1 MTNGKSIFTVFLSL
15 VCYVSIWAQPKVTIL
30 DHKDRIRITPVSV
43 LNSAYRE
50 TNLSITPNGKY
61 MYFMTV
67 RGQQPWSNQ
76 YMEYQGKPIYDGDI
90 WFAKKGAGNVW
101 QKPTCLPYG
110 INTASGEDEPSVS
123 PDGNSVVFQSWKT
136 FWQVEDGPYYMSQL
150 NGTSWGTPKGLG
162 GGITQFFLE
171 TGFNATDGMALSPD
185 QKTFIVA
192 CGPDYDGKMDLYM
205 SKKKGATWSYLKR
218 LPISTSGDERSAF
231 IAGDGRTIYFASS
244 GYGGLGGLD
253 IFKVEMRSDG
263 TFSEI
268 INIGAP
274 FNTPK
279 DDYGFILTADGK
291 EAYFIRDG
299 DIFFAD
305 LTDAVIEIKPTL
317 TIALSGVVKDEVTK
331 KGIPQATVIIIDEK
345 TKKPFKT
352 LKANNS
358 GKFTVSL
365 PNESKSYQITVKAK
379 SYIDDG
385 KSLEVAK
392 SESEQMYKANFDLVK
407 PDVPA
412 AIVVVEHHPEET
424 PQEPEPPVFVKPEYD
439 IVKAKPT
446 PAPYLAYN
454 SNPREVTF
462 DPLKTKEDPFSFQGY
477 ATNHLILLLDV
488 SGSMAA
494 RDRLPM
500 LRKSFQQM
508 LEYMRPEDRVTI
520 IAYSGGVS
528 VLAENLSADR
538 KDDIVKALKQL
549 TPGGT
554 TKVKQG
560 VKKAYELAKD
570 YYIKGGNN
578 RIIMATD
585 GDFDI
590 DEANTYATKIANENI
605 FFSIFGFGKM
615 GDKKEAELSKLAKKG
630 HGNFELITTENVEA
644 ALLKE
649 AKAIKK

>member
-1 MTNGKSIFTVFLSL
+1 MANGKGIFTLFLSL
-15 VCYVSIWAQPKVTIL
+15 VCYVSVWAQPKVTIL
-30 DHKDRIRITPVSV
+30 DHKDRIRITPVPI

-50 TNLSITPNGKY
+50 TNLSITPDGKY

-76 YMEYQGKPIYDGDI
+76 YMEYHGKPIYDGDI
-90 WFAKKGAGNVW
+90 WYAKKGKDNAW

-123 PDGNSVVFQSWKT
+123 PDGASVVFQSWKT
-136 FWQVEDGPYYMSQL
+136 FWQVEDGPYYMSRL
-150 NGTSWGTPKGLG
+150 NGSNWGTPKGLG

-192 CGPDYDGKMDLYM
+192 CGPDYDGKMDLYI
-205 SKKKGATWSYLKR
+205 SKKKGTSWSYLKR
-218 LPISTSGDERSAF
+218 LSISTSGDERSVF
-231 IAGDGRTIYFASS
+231 IAGDGRTVYFAST

-253 IFKVEMRSDG
+253 IFKAEMRSDG
-263 TFSEI
+263 TFGEV

-274 FNTPK
+274 FNTAK
-279 DDYGFILTADGK
+279 DDYGFILTADGN

-305 LTDAVIEIKPTL
+305 LTQADERIKPIME
-317 TIALSGVVKDEVTK
+317 IALSGVVKDEKTGK
-331 KGIPQATVIIIDEK
+331 AIPQATIIVTDEK
-345 TKKPFKT
+345 TKKTKTFKS
-352 LKANNS
+352 NNS
-358 GKFTVSL
+358 GKFSASL
-365 PNESKSYQITVKAK
+365 PNETKSYQITVKAK
-379 SYIDDG
+379 DYEEDS
-385 KSLEVAK
+385 KKLEVAK
-392 SESEQMYKANFDLVK
+392 SDAEQSYKANFELSK
-407 PDVPA
+407 PEAVVVAPPVEV
-412 AIVVVEHHPEET
+412 IVVPEE
-424 PQEPEPPVFVKPEYD
+424 PVAPPFVKPEYD
-439 IVKAKPT
+439 IVKIT
-446 PAPYLAYN
+446 PPSAPVLPYN
-454 SNPREVTF
+454 SQPEAVTF

-538 KDDIVKALKQL
+538 KDDIIKALKQL

-590 DEANTYATKIANENI
+590 DEANTYATRIANENI

-615 GDKKEAELSKLAKKG
+615 GDKKADELQKLANKG
-630 HGNFELITTENVEA
+630 HGNFELITPENVEE

-649 AKAIKK
+649 AKAIKAK

>member
-1 MTNGKSIFTVFLSL
+1 MANGKGIFTLFLSL
-15 VCYVSIWAQPKVTIL
+15 VCYVSVWAQPKVTIL
-30 DHKDRIRITPVSV
+30 DHKDRIRITPVPI

-50 TNLSITPNGKY
+50 TNLSITPDGKY

-76 YMEYQGKPIYDGDI
+76 YMEYHGKPIYDGDI
-90 WFAKKGAGNVW
+90 WYAKKGKDNAW

-123 PDGNSVVFQSWKT
+123 PDGASVVFQSWKT
-136 FWQVEDGPYYMSQL
+136 FWQVEDGPYYMSRL
-150 NGTSWGTPKGLG
+150 NGSNWGTPKGLG

-192 CGPDYDGKMDLYM
+192 CGPDYDGKMDLYI
-205 SKKKGATWSYLKR
+205 SKKKGASWSYLKR
-218 LPISTSGDERSAF
+218 LSISTSGDERSVF
-231 IAGDGRTIYFASS
+231 IAGDGRTVYFAST

-253 IFKVEMRSDG
+253 IFKAEMRSDG
-263 TFSEI
+263 TFGEV

-274 FNTPK
+274 FNTAK
-279 DDYGFILTADGK
+279 DDYGFILTADGN

-305 LTDAVIEIKPTL
+305 LTQADERIKPIME
-317 TIALSGVVKDEVTK
+317 IALSGVVKDEKTGK
-331 KGIPQATVIIIDEK
+331 AIPQATIIVTDEK
-345 TKKPFKT
+345 TKKTKTFKS
-352 LKANNS
+352 NNS
-358 GKFTVSL
+358 GKFSASL
-365 PNESKSYQITVKAK
+365 PNETKSYQITVKAK
-379 SYIDDG
+379 DYEEDS
-385 KSLEVAK
+385 KKLEVAK
-392 SESEQMYKANFDLVK
+392 SDAEQSYKANFELSK
-407 PDVPA
+407 PEVVVVAPPVEV
-412 AIVVVEHHPEET
+412 IVVPEE
-424 PQEPEPPVFVKPEYD
+424 PVAPPFVKPEYD
-439 IVKAKPT
+439 IVKIT
-446 PAPYLAYN
+446 PPSTPVLPYN
-454 SNPREVTF
+454 SQPEAVTF

-538 KDDIVKALKQL
+538 KDDIIKALKQL

-590 DEANTYATKIANENI
+590 DEANTYATRIANENI

-615 GDKKEAELSKLAKKG
+615 GDKKADELQKLANKG
-630 HGNFELITTENVEA
+630 HGNFELITPENVEE

-649 AKAIKK
+649 AKAIKAK

>member
-1 MTNGKSIFTVFLSL
+1 MSNGKFLLFLFLSL
-15 VCYVSIWAQPKVTIL
+15 VCSASSWAQGKVTIL
-30 DHKDRIRITPVSV
+30 DHKDRIRITPVPI

-50 TNLSITPNGKY
+50 TNLSITPDGKY
-61 MYFMTV
+61 IYFMTV

-76 YMEYQGKPIYDGDI
+76 YMEYHGKPIYDGDI
-90 WFAKKGAGNVW
+90 WFAKKGSGNAW
-101 QKPTCLPYG
+101 QKPNCLPYG

-123 PDGNSVVFQSWKT
+123 PDGTTVVFQSWKT
-136 FWQVEDGPYYMSQL
+136 FWQVEDGPYYMSHL
-150 NGTSWGTPKGLG
+150 NGSNWGTPKGLG

-192 CGPDYDGKMDLYM
+192 CGPDYDGKMDLYI
-205 SKKKGATWSYLKR
+205 SKKKGTTWSYLKR
-218 LPISTSGDERSAF
+218 LPISTSGDERSVF
-231 IAGDGRTIYFASS
+231 IAGDGRTVYFAST
-244 GYGGLGGLD
+244 GYGGFGGLD
-253 IFKVEMRSDG
+253 IFKAEMRSDG
-263 TFSEI
+263 TFGEV

-299 DIFFAD
+299 DIHFAD
-305 LTDAVIEIKPTL
+305 LTEADERIKPVME
-317 TIALSGVVKDEVTK
+317 IALSGIVKDEQTGK
-331 KGIPQATVIIIDEK
+331 SIPQATVVITDAN
-345 TKKPFKT
+345 TKKVIRT
-352 LKANNS
+352 LKSNNS
-358 GKFTVSL
+358 GKFNASL
-365 PNESKSYQITVKAK
+365 PNETKSYQITVKAK
-379 SYIDDG
+379 DYIEDA
-385 KSLEVAK
+385 KNLAVEK
-392 SESEQMYKANFDLVK
+392 SEAEQSYKANFELVK
-407 PDVPA
+407 PEKPEV
-412 AIVVVEHHPEET
+412 VVVEIPEVI
-424 PQEPEPPVFVKPEYD
+424 PQEPAKPVFVKPQYD
-439 IVKAKPT
+439 IVKVT
-446 PAPYLAYN
+446 PPVAPN
-454 SNPREVTF
+454 IPFINNPDKVTYE
-462 DPLKTKEDPFSFQGY
+462 PLKTKEDPFSFQGY

-500 LRKSFQQM
+500 LRKSFIQM

-520 IAYSGGVS
+520 IAYSGGIS

-538 KDDIVKALKQL
+538 KDDIIKALKQL

-560 VKKAYELAKD
+560 VRKAYEMAKD

-585 GDFDI
+585 GDFDVE
-590 DEANTYATKIANENI
+590 EANTYANKIANENI

-615 GDKKEAELSKLAKKG
+615 APKKAEELQRLASKG
-630 HGNFELITTENVEA
+630 NGNFEQITADNVEE
-644 ALLKE
+644 ALLRE
-649 AKAIKK
+649 AKAIKAK

>member
-1 MTNGKSIFTVFLSL
+1 MTNGKFIAFFVLSL
-15 VCYVSIWAQPKVTIL
+15 VCSVATWAQKVTIL
-30 DHKDRIRITPVSV
+30 DHKDRLRITPVSV

-50 TNLSITPNGKY
+50 TNLSITPDGKF

-76 YMEYQGKPIYDGDI
+76 YMEYQGKPIFDGDI
-90 WFAKKGAGNVW
+90 WFAKKGSANTW

-123 PDGNSVVFQSWKT
+123 PDGASVVFQSWKT
-136 FWQVEDGPYYMSQL
+136 FWQVEDGPYYISRL
-150 NGTSWGTPKGLG
+150 NGSSWGSPKGLG

-218 LPISTSGDERSAF
+218 LPISTSGDERSVF
-231 IAGDGRTIYFASS
+231 IAGDGRTIYFAST

-263 TFSEI
+263 TFGEV

-274 FNTPK
+274 FNTAK

-299 DIFFAD
+299 DIYFAD
-305 LTDAVIEIKPTL
+305 LSEADSRIKPIME
-317 TIALSGVVKDEVTK
+317 IAFSGVVKDEKTGK
-331 KGIPQATVIIIDEK
+331 AIPQAKVVITDEK
-345 TKKPFKT
+345 TKKVIKT
-352 LKANNS
+352 LTSNNM
-358 GKFTVSL
+358 GKFSASL
-365 PNESKSYQITVKAK
+365 PNETKSYNITVKAK
-379 SYIDDG
+379 DYTEDA
-385 KSLEVAK
+385 KKLETAK
-392 SESEQMYKANFDLVK
+392 SEAEQSYKANFELGK
-407 PDVPA
+407 PEIAEKPPVQ
-412 AIVVVEHHPEET
+412 VVVIPEPVVPEE
-424 PQEPEPPVFVKPEYD
+424 PVYIKPHYD
-439 IVKAKPT
+439 IEKVT
-446 PAPYLAYN
+446 PPAAPYLSFN
-454 SNPREVTF
+454 SNPQAVTF

-500 LRKSFQQM
+500 LRKSFQQ
-508 LEYMRPEDRVTI
+508 LLQYMRPEDRVTI

-538 KDDIVKALKQL
+538 KDDIIKALKQL

-585 GDFDI
+585 GDFDVN
-590 DEANTYATKIANENI
+590 DANSYATKISNENI
-605 FFSIFGFGKM
+605 FFSVFGFGKM
-615 GDKKEAELSKLAKKG
+615 TEKKKDELARLANKG
-630 HGNFELITTENVEA
+630 NGNFEQITADNVEA
-644 ALLKE
+644 ALLRE
-649 AKAIKK
+649 AKAIKAK